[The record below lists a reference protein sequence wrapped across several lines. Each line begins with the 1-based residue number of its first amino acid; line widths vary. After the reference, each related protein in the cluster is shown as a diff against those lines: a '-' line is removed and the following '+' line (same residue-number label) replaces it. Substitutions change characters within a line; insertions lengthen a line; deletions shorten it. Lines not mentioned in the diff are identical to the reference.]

1 MWYHSGMKA
10 RSHSEVEFI
19 PVIPVDDGTRA
30 MLAYADSPAGRTRI
44 EKARQELRDGKGIAI
59 TPQHFSDLNRRIS
72 ERVSKGRSID
82 A

>member
-1 MWYHSGMKA
+1 MKT
-10 RSHSEVEFI
+10 RSKSEIEFI

-30 MLAYADSPAGRTRI
+30 MLAYAESPAGRARI

-72 ERVSKGRSID
+72 QRVNKGSSID